1 MLYNSYVFIFLFLPS
16 VILLYSIIFY
26 LFGGKATQLL
36 LIFSSLLFYGYW
48 ELSYLWIISCS
59 VVTNFLFAKL
69 LISKKTERK
78 ATNKL
83 LFIAVLS
90 NIFILGYFKYA
101 DFLILN
107 INIVLSAD
115 FNFLSL
121 ALPLAISFFT
131 IQQIAFLVDCHYG
144 LVKKVQLIDYS
155 LFILFFPQLIAG
167 PIVRYRE
174 SFEYYLASNLKQLSG
189 NNLIIGLSIFGF
201 GLFKKVVIA
210 DSFMEISNFGY
221 LSAAS
226 LGYFDTLIYTTSYSL
241 QMYFDFSGYSDMAFG
256 LAVMFG
262 IKIPYNF
269 LSPYRA
275 TSIIDFWKKWHISLT
290 SFITNYIYNPILFYY
305 RRMDLFTTSAITV
318 FAFTVSGIWH
328 GANWNYIFWGI
339 MHGLAVSI
347 NHVWIKNGIKINKY
361 ISWFITMY
369 FINLTFVI
377 FKNTSFES
385 IKISMQKLF
394 FIPTHHPR
402 MDHNY
407 NELLFSN
414 EIFLMMSRYFGG
426 FITVLFLYVLSSV
439 FIAANLN
446 TKKLY
451 DSFQL
456 NYKQTFLY
464 ITLLFIG
471 VFSISKQVEF
481 LYFVF

>member
-174 SFEYYLASNLKQLSG
+174 SFEYYLASN
-189 NNLIIGLSIFGF
+189 
-201 GLFKKVVIA
+201 
-210 DSFMEISNFGY
+210 
-221 LSAAS
+221 
-226 LGYFDTLIYTTSYSL
+226 
-241 QMYFDFSGYSDMAFG
+241 
-256 LAVMFG
+256 
-262 IKIPYNF
+262 
-269 LSPYRA
+269 
-275 TSIIDFWKKWHISLT
+275 
-290 SFITNYIYNPILFYY
+290 
-305 RRMDLFTTSAITV
+305 
-318 FAFTVSGIWH
+318 
-328 GANWNYIFWGI
+328 
-339 MHGLAVSI
+339 
-347 NHVWIKNGIKINKY
+347 
-361 ISWFITMY
+361 
-369 FINLTFVI
+369 
-377 FKNTSFES
+377 
-385 IKISMQKLF
+385 
-394 FIPTHHPR
+394 
-402 MDHNY
+402 
-407 NELLFSN
+407 
-414 EIFLMMSRYFGG
+414 
-426 FITVLFLYVLSSV
+426 
-439 FIAANLN
+439 
-446 TKKLY
+446 
-451 DSFQL
+451 
-456 NYKQTFLY
+456 
-464 ITLLFIG
+464 
-471 VFSISKQVEF
+471 
-481 LYFVF
+481 